1 MVRERYFSWFKIIL
15 ALDKYNSLKQV
26 CWNIQLFATR
36 GFLGDLCP
44 SSFPYDLLNLRRVIY
59 IFKTFF
65 KLVNTELFLSPEPK
79 TKLVISTSKVKIK
92 RYSEGQVEIKDRNG
106 RKERK
111 EMYITHLLYSCG
123 YLAKFTNL
131 FTYLFIYLFIYSGF
145 IGRSKHPTEC
155 FSSLSYWSGLH
166 GK

>member
-1 MVRERYFSWFKIIL
+1 M
-15 ALDKYNSLKQV
+15 
-26 CWNIQLFATR
+26 
-36 GFLGDLCP
+36 
-44 SSFPYDLLNLRRVIY
+44 
-59 IFKTFF
+59 
-65 KLVNTELFLSPEPK
+65 NTELFLSPEPK

-155 FSSLSYWSGLH
+155 FSSLSY
-166 GK
+166 